1 MTICPVCGEF
11 HERLSCAS
19 CAASAPALGDGYV
32 LAAGQ
37 SLAYRLVRSII
48 VAAGGALAGTAAFA
62 AALGGAALLPQ
73 VLGGPVLPLIQAAAV
88 LAGIFAAVIGF
99 SAILV
104 SFAELQRNA
113 SLEISKDLLRF
124 NDLHA
129 EVEIDLA
136 EVRYVRVDQGW
147 FGRVFRYGT
156 IEIFTGSSSKP
167 AAVMPG
173 VSHPRSFKEVFEM
186 ILEDREAKP

>member
-1 MTICPVCGEF
+1 M
-11 HERLSCAS
+11 
-19 CAASAPALGDGYV
+19 
-32 LAAGQ
+32 AAGQ

-147 FGRVFRYGT
+147 
-156 IEIFTGSSSKP
+156 
-167 AAVMPG
+167 
-173 VSHPRSFKEVFEM
+173 
-186 ILEDREAKP
+186 